1 MVTRTRVKQP
11 EQLKLKGPS
20 STLDN
25 RALFP
30 QRDRGQVQPHGHK
43 RLFKFHR
50 IGGTKCSTSPDTK
63 KTLPAG
69 KGHAYRILSPV
80 MVHVNVLCKT
90 WSSSE
95 KSVAVRYGCRREE
108 MKIPKVH
115 KGRREPQDRTIER
128 PYLDELLKSVTSGV
142 KSVLILPK
150 QGCLKW
156 PYGTMSE
163 PP

>member
-1 MVTRTRVKQP
+1 MTRVKQP

-30 QRDRGQVQPHGHK
+30 KRDRGQVQPHGHK

-50 IGGTKCSTSPDTK
+50 VGGAKYSTSPDTK

-80 MVHVNVLCKT
+80 MVHVNVLCRS

-95 KSVAVRYGCRREE
+95 KSLWLFGTAVDAKR
-108 MKIPKVH
+108 
-115 KGRREPQDRTIER
+115 
-128 PYLDELLKSVTSGV
+128 
-142 KSVLILPK
+142 
-150 QGCLKW
+150 
-156 PYGTMSE
+156 
-163 PP
+163 